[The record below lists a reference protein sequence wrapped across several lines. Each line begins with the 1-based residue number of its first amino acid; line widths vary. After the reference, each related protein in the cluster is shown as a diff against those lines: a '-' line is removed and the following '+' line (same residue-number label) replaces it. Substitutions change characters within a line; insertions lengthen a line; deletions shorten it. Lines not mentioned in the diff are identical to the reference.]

1 MLTLFDKFVETH
13 KFVRHFL
20 LKRNKQKKR
29 LMCIKNT
36 SGVFTSE
43 RFMNLLTLWLIL
55 SSTSEGVIYYSED
68 YMTKKRNTIYF
79 TGHGKNNRKYALN
92 NTTYIIESRFAD
104 LSSGEETLK
113 EKMVRLLN
121 NEFAHS
127 TILDEKYII
136 CTDEDN
142 TYREGGT

>member
-1 MLTLFDKFVETH
+1 
-13 KFVRHFL
+13 
-20 LKRNKQKKR
+20 
-29 LMCIKNT
+29 
-36 SGVFTSE
+36 
-43 RFMNLLTLWLIL
+43 
-55 SSTSEGVIYYSED
+55 
-68 YMTKKRNTIYF
+68 MTKKRNTIYF

-113 EKMVRLLN
+113 EKMVKLLN